1 MVTIIPPEGFKSC
14 HIPEITSNN
23 GQFSEFTRKVLFP
36 EGKFLLVNIVERE
49 HFHPLFTFQDLTTGL
64 EFTVECLFR
73 LGFIVNGFHPVEY
86 PFIRKERHFIILGL
100 GGTPERPNQVFL
112 LPFRNCHRNVL
123 KKRHLFTKAINSQS
137 SISSSQLWENS
148 SLQTLVRKNVA

>member
-1 MVTIIPPEGFKSC
+1 MVTIIPPESFKSC
-14 HIPEITSNN
+14 HIPEINGNN
-23 GQFSEFTRKVLFP
+23 GQFSEFARKVLLP
-36 EGKFLLVNIVERE
+36 EGKFLLTNIVEGE
-49 HFHPLFTFQDLTTGL
+49 HFHQLFTFQDITTGL

-73 LGFIVNGFHPVEY
+73 LGFIANGFHPVEY

-112 LPFRNCHRNVL
+112 LPFQDCHRNVL
-123 KKRHLFTKAINSQS
+123 KKRHLFKKAINTQS

-148 SLQTLVRKNVA
+148 NLQTLVRKNVA